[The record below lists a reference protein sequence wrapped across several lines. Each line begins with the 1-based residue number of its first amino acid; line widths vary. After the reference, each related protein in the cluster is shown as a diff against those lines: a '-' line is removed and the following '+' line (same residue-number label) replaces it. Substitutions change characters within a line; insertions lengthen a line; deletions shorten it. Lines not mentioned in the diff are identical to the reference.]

1 MNEMSQQ
8 PPAPRPTAV
17 GQTTAAPGDPAGGS
31 QVDTAGGAGA
41 GEAATIT
48 DRAEAAVARVGE
60 AVERAAAASGRFASA
75 MVDRLR
81 NDAEFAADRGTT
93 RIEDEV
99 VEKIAGIA
107 AREVPG
113 VHDLGGDA
121 VRFFASVKERVG
133 LGDADR
139 GNRGVSVR
147 LDGDQAKIGI
157 TLVVEYGVK
166 VYPVT
171 EAVRAR
177 VIAAVEEMLDLKVA
191 EVNIVVDDVHVPT
204 GAAATAA
211 SSGA

>member
-1 MNEMSQQ
+1 MNEIPRQA
-8 PPAPRPTAV
+8 PAPERSPELADPAV
-17 GQTTAAPGDPAGGS
+17 GADGAPDPVS
-31 QVDTAGGAGA
+31 VS
-41 GEAATIT
+41 E
-48 DRAEAAVARVGE
+48 RAEAAVTRVGE
-60 AVERAAAASGRFASA
+60 AVERAAAASGRIASA

-81 NDAEFAADRGTT
+81 NDAEFTADRGTT

-121 VRFFASVKERVG
+121 VRFFASMKERVG
-133 LGDADR
+133 LGEAER

-147 LDGDQAKIGI
+147 LDGDEAKIGV

-177 VIAAVEEMLDLKVA
+177 VISSVEEMLDLKVV
-191 EVNIVVDDVHVPT
+191 EVNIVVDDVHLPT
-204 GAAATAA
+204 GGGAVQPPATDD
-211 SSGA
+211 

>member
-1 MNEMSQQ
+1 MNEISPQ
-8 PPAPRPTAV
+8 PPAPDQTPAAADATAATPAV
-17 GQTTAAPGDPAGGS
+17 GVDGAADPVS
-31 QVDTAGGAGA
+31 VS
-41 GEAATIT
+41 

-81 NDAEFAADRGTT
+81 NNAEFAAERGTT

-147 LDGDQAKIGI
+147 LDGDEAKIGI

-177 VIAAVEEMLDLKVA
+177 VIAAVEEMLDLKVV
-191 EVNIVVDDVHVPT
+191 EVNIVVDDVHLPAAGGSAQPT
-204 GAAATAA
+204 ATA
-211 SSGA
+211 G